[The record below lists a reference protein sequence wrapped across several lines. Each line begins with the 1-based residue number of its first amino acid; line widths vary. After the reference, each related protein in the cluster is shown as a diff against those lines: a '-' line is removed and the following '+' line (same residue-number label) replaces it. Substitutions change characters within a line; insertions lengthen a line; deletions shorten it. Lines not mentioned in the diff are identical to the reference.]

1 MNKQRRKKPLAVMPA
16 LEREPILTAQPKVN
30 EGTSMSELTKLF
42 HHTGATTPTD
52 IGPATGG
59 VLHSIYIDSA
69 AGGGDV
75 TLKDGGS
82 AGTIIFQGRANEL
95 KWQGV
100 KLDGQLNIAL
110 GNASQ
115 RITVEMS
122 ELL

>member
-1 MNKQRRKKPLAVMPA
+1 
-16 LEREPILTAQPKVN
+16 
-30 EGTSMSELTKLF
+30 MSDLTKLF
-42 HHTGATTPTD
+42 HHTGTTSPTD
-52 IGPATGG
+52 IGPPSTGI
-59 VLHSIYIDSA
+59 LHSIYIDSA

-82 AGTIIFQGRANEL
+82 SGTIIFQGRANEL
-95 KWQGV
+95 KWKGV
-100 KLDGQLNIAL
+100 RLDGQLNIAL